1 MENKSNAVCFSLYEQ
16 TRSDCMSSE
25 LHKTK
30 HYYLNAALSLFF
42 VFYPIL
48 ISTQV
53 KSKDSKNCTKEMVIE
68 YHNKTIY
75 DCKNVTKRHCTT
87 LWTANDSGEK
97 LNLKLFLFPVILV
110 LFQVWSGNE
119 DDCRDVTW
127 EECNPIEK
135 KVKPI

>member
-1 MENKSNAVCFSLYEQ
+1 
-16 TRSDCMSSE
+16 MSSE

-30 HYYLNAALSLFF
+30 HNYLNAALSLFF

-53 KSKDSKNCTKEMVIE
+53 KSKDLKNCTKEMVIE

-87 LWTANDSGEK
+87 LWTANDAGEK
-97 LNLKLFLFPVILV
+97 VKLKLFLFPVILV